1 MFVKVVFLAEKPGR
15 ERFFAILSDHSL
27 SFAADHPRA
36 GGIAGGE
43 AHHRVGDH
51 GDDEKRQRHE

>member
-1 MFVKVVFLAEKPGR
+1 MVFLAEKPGR